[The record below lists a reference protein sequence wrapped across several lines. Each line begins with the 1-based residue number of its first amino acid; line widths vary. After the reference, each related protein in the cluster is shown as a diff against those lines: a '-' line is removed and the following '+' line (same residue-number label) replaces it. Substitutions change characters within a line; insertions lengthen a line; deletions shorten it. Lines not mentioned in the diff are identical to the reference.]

1 MILREYRAIP
11 YNYGFGNELLE
22 YIGIDEGS
30 KKELGYEM
38 LELSTEK
45 LEISHISWN
54 QYFKVLPFNYTF
66 LL

>member
-45 LEISHISWN
+45 LEISHIS
-54 QYFKVLPFNYTF
+54 
-66 LL
+66 